1 MTMNQNDPEQIIDDP
16 EDFIQYRIWL
26 LSGHKGK
33 TLNPTTIKV
42 ANAQLYGE
50 SNSHV
55 FTNIKLFSYI
65 RHVQCNVHII
75 FCSKDP
81 EKGFGLVIIEI
92 PKKNIIIPLWP
103 SYYMTQNPQNTIS
116 QPTLK
121 HYNELRNVIT
131 EAIRWV
137 HITADKGVKFKV
149 KTSAKER
156 YQQLFYFV
164 SIDILN
170 IEQKHTSSKDIINI
184 SINPIINIS
193 FNKDLM

>member
-1 MTMNQNDPEQIIDDP
+1 
-16 EDFIQYRIWL
+16 
-26 LSGHKGK
+26 
-33 TLNPTTIKV
+33 
-42 ANAQLYGE
+42 
-50 SNSHV
+50 
-55 FTNIKLFSYI
+55 
-65 RHVQCNVHII
+65 
-75 FCSKDP
+75 
-81 EKGFGLVIIEI
+81 
-92 PKKNIIIPLWP
+92 
-103 SYYMTQNPQNTIS
+103 MTQNPQNTIS